1 MNYLIDHFKV
11 LRLFV
16 FAYAITTN
24 AENNEASMKD
34 NKSILFQEETLKITI
49 YWLMEEMIKE
59 LMIW

>member
-24 AENNEASMKD
+24 ASMKD